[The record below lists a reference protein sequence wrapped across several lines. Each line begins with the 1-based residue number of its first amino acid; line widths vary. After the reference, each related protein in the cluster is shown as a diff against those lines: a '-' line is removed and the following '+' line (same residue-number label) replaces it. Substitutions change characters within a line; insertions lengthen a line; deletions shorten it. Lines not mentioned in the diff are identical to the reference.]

1 MHSLG
6 SAWGRVLSKP
16 TPEPK
21 PKSYAKATGSKK
33 DVFSKRDRDVE
44 LLEKLEIFYNQ
55 GGPVAE
61 AIDAYP
67 LCILSPG
74 YRLEGPE
81 GDVQR
86 VQDVYDLVDI
96 ESVLWQLIVESL
108 KMGDG
113 IAELTRGRG
122 QSSGEVT
129 GIFPRA
135 SKDFD
140 IEADDRGIITG
151 YRQVVERT
159 AYEVKTVYLAPE
171 EVIHLSLLPVAGSV
185 YGLSLLQRAYDD
197 IMRDARIAEATGV
210 AIEFNGFR
218 RIHARM
224 GQPGE
229 DVPREAIEEVTDE
242 LGKLVD
248 GKKRVVAT
256 VHDVELSAIDDG
268 ALPANEY
275 FQWTTDRLCTALGV
289 PEEILGL
296 GRGSTEATA
305 TVRRQAWNDKIGA
318 YQRRV
323 ARAINLQLNDRITRT
338 PGTVKLVF
346 NDVDPEDES
355 KVADIVMKLMSNGVD
370 PELIISARMA
380 RKRLGYDEDE
390 YQADMDEEQ
399 ALAVEAT
406 PEHLQPFVPGGEQ
419 QPEEDDADKGA
430 QEKDAPDAGDAP

>member
-6 SAWGRVLSKP
+6 SAWGRALASP
-16 TPEPK
+16 LPQPK

-108 KMGDG
+108 KQGDG

-140 IEADDRGIITG
+140 IEADDRGIISG
-151 YRQVVERT
+151 YKQIIARS
-159 AYEVKTVYLAPE
+159 VYDTKSVALAPE

-197 IMRDARIAEATGV
+197 IVRDAQIAESTTEAV
-210 AIEFNGFR
+210 KRHGFR
-218 RIHARM
+218 RYHIAV
-224 GQPGE
+224 GKEGE
-229 DVPREAIEEVTDE
+229 TVPKEDIDAVSDEFKKLSDGSKTEITTQRDVLITNLDQ
-242 LGKLVD
+242 G
-248 GKKRVVAT
+248 
-256 VHDVELSAIDDG
+256 S
-268 ALPANEY
+268 LPANEY

-305 TVRRQAWNDKIGA
+305 NVRRKAWNDKIGA
-318 YQRRV
+318 FQRKV
-323 ARAINLQLNDRITRT
+323 ARCINLQLNDRITRT
-338 PGTVKLVF
+338 PGVVKLIL

-355 KVADIVMKLMSNGVD
+355 KVADLITKLTASAMDPFQIVSPQWCRERIGVT
-370 PELIISARMA
+370 E
-380 RKRLGYDEDE
+380 ED
-390 YQADMDEEQ
+390 YQADMDVLDEQ
-399 ALAVEAT
+399 AAQDT
-406 PEHLQPFVPGGEQ
+406 PEQLQPFIGQDNPPGQEKA
-419 QPEEDDADKGA
+419 PEEMPM
-430 QEKDAPDAGDAP
+430 EEAGDGQ